1 MSVEQDQNK
10 VLRAIFRRRSIRS
23 FTRDP
28 VDRGSVE
35 TILQAGRWA
44 PSGLNNQPW
53 RFMVFFAGD
62 PRQEGLAKCTRYGS
76 IVLSA
81 QVLILVCIDKASMYS
96 ATKDHQSIG
105 ACLQNMLLAVHSLGL
120 GGVWLGEILN
130 REEQALEV
138 LGLNKEDYGLMAV
151 LALGHPAE
159 EGSSDRKPLQELL
172 LEEC

>member
-1 MSVEQDQNK
+1 
-10 VLRAIFRRRSIRS
+10 
-23 FTRDP
+23 
-28 VDRGSVE
+28 
-35 TILQAGRWA
+35 
-44 PSGLNNQPW
+44 
-53 RFMVFFAGD
+53 
-62 PRQEGLAKCTRYGS
+62 
-76 IVLSA
+76 
-81 QVLILVCIDKASMYS
+81 MYS